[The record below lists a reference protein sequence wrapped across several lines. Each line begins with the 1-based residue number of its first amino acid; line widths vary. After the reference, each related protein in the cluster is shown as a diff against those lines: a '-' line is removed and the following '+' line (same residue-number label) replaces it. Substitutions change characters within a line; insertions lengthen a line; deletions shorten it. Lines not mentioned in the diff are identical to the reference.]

1 MLQPVT
7 VSEAQDQ
14 LLETAFELYRIM
26 QRLHHQHE
34 GLKAEYEPV
43 REFYDAEDTP
53 TEDGPRSLE
62 LEIAEQTDI
71 AVDNLENVAEDLV
84 KAARLDDAWIRSKWR
99 AKQQEER
106 KERQRRKD
114 RLP

>member
-1 MLQPVT
+1 MSKPMT
-7 VSEAQDQ
+7 VSEAKDQ

-34 GLKAEYEPV
+34 GLKAQYEPV
-43 REFYDAEDTP
+43 REFYDAEESP

-62 LEIAEQTDI
+62 LEVAEQTDMTVDQLEDI
-71 AVDNLENVAEDLV
+71 AEELL
-84 KAARLDDAWIRSKWR
+84 KAARLDDAWIRSKSR
-99 AKQQEER
+99 AKKQEER

-114 RLP
+114 RLS

>member
-1 MLQPVT
+1 MSKPVT

-34 GLKAEYEPV
+34 GLKAVYEPV

-71 AVDNLENVAEDLV
+71 AVDQLEDIAEGIL
-84 KAARLDDAWIRSKWR
+84 KAARLNDAWIRSKWR

-106 KERQRRKD
+106 REPQRRKD
-114 RLP
+114 RPS

>member
-1 MLQPVT
+1 MSRPVT

-62 LEIAEQTDI
+62 LEVAEQTDM
-71 AVDNLENVAEDLV
+71 AVDTM
-84 KAARLDDAWIRSKWR
+84 
-99 AKQQEER
+99 
-106 KERQRRKD
+106 
-114 RLP
+114 RLPYSMISSLASFRAVEPGQPLRTSPRSC

>member
-1 MLQPVT
+1 MLKSVT

-43 REFYDAEDTP
+43 REFYDAEESP

-62 LEIAEQTDI
+62 LEVAEQTDM
-71 AVDNLENVAEDLV
+71 AVDNLQNVAEELLR
-84 KAARLDDAWIRSKWR
+84 AARLNDPLIRQRWR
-99 AKQQEER
+99 VKQ
-106 KERQRRKD
+106 KERR
-114 RLP
+114 